1 MDKKSKALV
10 SDLVLDTEIKGT
22 VSRVTYYQA
31 DTGFSVL
38 KVKLA
43 KKNDPVSVIVQSGQI
58 YEGEPITAKGKWE
71 NHKTHGMQFKA
82 QFVETSMPTQL
93 LGIEKYLSSGLI
105 KGIGPGYAKKI
116 IDKFGQ
122 KVFEVI
128 DQTPHLLQ
136 EITGISGA
144 RYDSIL
150 ASWENHKA
158 IREIMVFL
166 QTHGMGVSKANKIY
180 KTYGQKAIKV
190 IEKNP
195 YQLAKDIH
203 GIGFK
208 TADTMAQ
215 SLGIPKDSVIRA
227 HAGLQY
233 TLLQGLSDGH
243 CGLPKEKLL
252 LEAEKLLT
260 IPESVLQEGLAVGL
274 SEKSLIEDTKD
285 NIPVIFLYYLWH
297 YEKTIAKIITAL
309 VCQKPKWQN
318 LKTKPAIEWV
328 ETHLKLTLS
337 EGQKDAIRKLIDSR
351 LMVITGG
358 PGVGKTSVI
367 QSIIQVLKKESV
379 RILLAAP
386 TGRAAKRM
394 TEATGL
400 PSKTLHRLLE
410 TEGKGGQFQRNED
423 HPLEG
428 DLLIIDEVSMVDVPM
443 LRSVLLALSKNMSVI
458 LVGDVDQLPSVG
470 PGQVL
475 KDLIESDK
483 VPVCRLTQIFRQAK
497 TSHIITNAHAIN
509 QGNMPDLADKTG
521 IETDFY
527 FVSAKTPEECQH
539 KLLKMVKERI
549 PQKFGFNPLS
559 DIQVLTPMNR
569 SSLGAQSLNQ
579 LLQQALNPR
588 IVTASHW
595 VERFGTRF
603 YVGDKIIQ
611 TANNYDKDV
620 FNGDGGI
627 IKSIDSETKEVLI
640 EFDGRE
646 IQYDLDELDE
656 ISLAYALTIHKS
668 QGSEYPVVVI
678 PIMMQHY
685 MMLKRNLLYTG
696 ITRGKKLV
704 ICVGE
709 KRAVAMA
716 VKGQEKLARCSKLR
730 EWLELAE

>member
-1 MDKKSKALV
+1 MEKTPTNLASSLEQE
-10 SDLVLDTEIKGT
+10 TEIKGT
-22 VSRVTYYQA
+22 ILRVTYYQPE
-31 DTGFSVL
+31 TGFSVL
-38 KVKLA
+38 KVKLP
-43 KKNDPVSVIVQSGQI
+43 KKNDPVAVILQTGKL
-58 YEGEPITAKGKWE
+58 YEGEAVTLRGRWE
-71 NHKTHGMQFKA
+71 NHKAHGMQFKA
-82 QFVETSMPTQL
+82 HSVETSLPTQL
-93 LGIEKYLSSGLI
+93 LGIEKYLASGLI
-105 KGIGPGYAKKI
+105 KGIGPGFAKKI
-116 IDKFGQ
+116 IEKFGQ

-128 DQTPHLLQ
+128 DQSPHKLR
-136 EITGISGA
+136 EISGINGA
-144 RYDSIL
+144 RYESIL
-150 ASWENHKA
+150 ASWENHKI

-166 QTHGMGVSKANKIY
+166 QSHGMSVSKAAKIY
-180 KTYGQKAIKV
+180 KTYGQKAIKI

-233 TLLQGLSDGH
+233 TLLQSLGDGH

-252 LEAEKLLT
+252 SEAEKLLD
-260 IPESVLQEGLAVGL
+260 IPEAILQEGLSIGL
-274 SEKSLIEDTKD
+274 KEKSLIEDLKD
-285 NIPVIFLYYLWH
+285 NTPVIFLYYLWH
-297 YEKTIAKIITAL
+297 YEKTIAKNILNL
-309 VCQKPKWQN
+309 VSQKPKWES

-328 ETHLKLTLS
+328 ETYLKLTLS
-337 EGQKDAIRKLIDSR
+337 EGQKEAIRKLIESK
-351 LMVITGG
+351 LLVITGG

-367 QSIIQVLKKESV
+367 RSIIKVLQKESV
-379 RILLAAP
+379 KILLAAP

-400 PSKTLHRLLE
+400 SAKTLHRLLE
-410 TEGKGGQFQRNED
+410 TEGKGGQFQRNEQ

-428 DLLIIDEVSMVDVPM
+428 DLLIIDEVSMVDVSM
-443 LRSVLLALSKNMSVI
+443 LRSVLLALPKSMSLI

-483 VPVCRLTQIFRQAK
+483 VPICRLTQIFRQAK
-497 TSHIITNAHAIN
+497 TSHIITNAHRIN

-521 IETDFY
+521 IDTDFY
-527 FVSAKTPEECQH
+527 FVSANTPEECQH

-549 PQKFGFNPLS
+549 PQKFNFNALT

-588 IVTASHW
+588 VGAATYW
-595 VERFGTRF
+595 VERFGTKF

-611 TANNYDKDV
+611 TTNNYDKDV
-620 FNGDGGI
+620 FNGDGGVI
-627 IKSIDSETKEVLI
+627 TAIDAETKEVCI
-640 EFDGRE
+640 DFDGRE
-646 IQYDLDELDE
+646 VFYELDELDE
-656 ISLAYALTIHKS
+656 IALAYALTIHKS

-730 EWLELAE
+730 EWLEQEV

>member
-1 MDKKSKALV
+1 MEKNAEE
-10 SDLVLDTEIKGT
+10 TEIKGII
-22 VSRVTYYQA
+22 SRVTYYQA

-38 KVKLA
+38 KVKLP
-43 KKNDPVSVIVQSGQI
+43 KKNDPVSVIVQTGQL
-58 YEGEPITAKGKWE
+58 YEGEPISAQGRWE
-71 NHKTHGMQFKA
+71 NHKAHGMQFKA
-82 QFVETSMPTQL
+82 HMVKTSVPTQL
-93 LGIEKYLSSGLI
+93 LGIEKYLGSGLI
-105 KGIGPGYAKKI
+105 KGIGPGFAKKI
-116 IDKFGQ
+116 IEKFGE
-122 KVFEVI
+122 KAFEII
-128 DQTPHLLQ
+128 DQSPHKLQ
-136 EITGISGA
+136 EITGLSGA
-144 RYDSIL
+144 RYEGIL
-150 ASWENHKA
+150 ASWENHKS

-166 QTHGMGVSKANKIY
+166 QMHGMGVSKANKIY
-180 KTYGQKAIKV
+180 KTYGQKAIKI

-208 TADTMAQ
+208 TADIMAQ

-233 TLLQGLSDGH
+233 TLLQGLNDGH
-243 CGLPKEKLL
+243 CGLPQEKLL
-252 LEAEKLLT
+252 VEAEKLLA
-260 IPESVLQEGLAVGL
+260 IPEAILQQGLELGLA
-274 SEKSLIEDTKD
+274 EKSLIADLKD
-285 NIPVIFLYYLWH
+285 NIDVIFLYYLWH
-297 YEKTIAKIITAL
+297 YEKTIAKIILNLVSQQPLKWKAL
-309 VCQKPKWQN
+309 KAQPE
-318 LKTKPAIEWV
+318 IEWV
-328 ETHLKLTLS
+328 ENHLKLSLS
-337 EGQKDAIRKLIDSR
+337 LGQKEAIRQLTSSKLMI
-351 LMVITGG
+351 ITGG

-367 QSIIQVLKKESV
+367 QSIIQILKKQPV
-379 RILLAAP
+379 TILLAAP

-400 PSKTLHRLLE
+400 PAKTLHRLLE
-410 TEGKGGQFQRNED
+410 TEGKGGKFQRNEEN
-423 HPLEG
+423 PLEG

-443 LRSVLLALSKNMSVI
+443 LRSLLLALPKSMSLI

-497 TSHIITNAHAIN
+497 SSHIITNAHCIN
-509 QGNMPDLADKTG
+509 QGNMPDLTDKTG

-527 FVSAKTPEECQH
+527 FVSAKTPEDCQY

-549 PQKFGFNPLS
+549 PQKFGFNALT
-559 DIQVLTPMNR
+559 DIQILTPMNR
-569 SSLGAQSLNQ
+569 SSLGAQSLNP
-579 LLQQALNPR
+579 LLQEALNPR
-588 IVTASHW
+588 VKTASHW

-603 YVGDKIIQ
+603 YIGDKIIQ
-611 TANNYDKDV
+611 TTNNYDKDV

-627 IKSIDSETKEVLI
+627 IQAIDSETKAVVI

-646 IQYDLDELDE
+646 VHYEVDELDE
-656 ISLAYALTIHKS
+656 IALAYALTIHKS

-716 VKGQEKLARCSKLR
+716 VKGQEKLARYSKLR
-730 EWLELAE
+730 EWLELGT

>member
-1 MDKKSKALV
+1 MEKINQADV
-10 SDLVLDTEIKGT
+10 EIQGT
-22 VSRVTYYQA
+22 VSRVTFYQA

-38 KVKLA
+38 KVKLP
-43 KKNDPVSVIVQSGQI
+43 KKNDPVSVIVQAGQI
-58 YEGEPITAKGKWE
+58 YEGEPITAKGRWE

-82 QFVETSMPTQL
+82 SIVQTSMPTQL
-93 LGIEKYLSSGLI
+93 LGIEKYLSSGFI
-105 KGIGPGYAKKI
+105 KGIGPGFAKKI
-116 IDKFGQ
+116 IEKFGQ

-128 DQTPHLLQ
+128 DKTPHKLQ
-136 EITGISGA
+136 EISGLSGA
-144 RYDSIL
+144 RFESIL
-150 ASWENHKA
+150 TSWENHKA

-166 QTHGMGVSKANKIY
+166 QSHGMGVSKANKIY
-180 KTYGQKAIKV
+180 KTYGQRAIKI

-215 SLGIPKDSVIRA
+215 SLGIPKDSIIRA

-233 TLLQGLSDGH
+233 TLQQSLSEGH
-243 CGLPKEKLL
+243 CGLPKDKLL
-252 LEAEKLLT
+252 QEAEKLLD
-260 IPESVLQEGLAVGL
+260 IPEDILQQGLAVGL
-274 SEKSLIEDTKD
+274 TEKSLIEDTKD
-285 NIPVIFLYYLWH
+285 NAPVIFLYYLWH
-297 YEKTIAKIITAL
+297 YEKTIAKL
-309 VCQKPKWQN
+309 VLNLVSQKPLKWKN

-328 ETHLKLTLS
+328 ESHLKLSLS
-337 EGQKDAIRKLIDSR
+337 EGQKDAIRKLIDAK

-367 QSIIQVLKKESV
+367 QSIIQVLKKESAK
-379 RILLAAP
+379 ILLAAP

-410 TEGKGGQFQRNED
+410 TEGKGGKFQRNED

-443 LRSVLLALSKNMSVI
+443 LRSVLLALPKNMSLI

-497 TSHIITNAHAIN
+497 TSHIITNAHCIN
-509 QGNMPDLADKTG
+509 KGNMPDLADKTG
-521 IETDFY
+521 IDTDFY

-549 PQKFGFNPLS
+549 PKKFGFNPLS

-579 LLQQALNPR
+579 LLQQAINPR
-588 IVTASHW
+588 LATASHW
-595 VERFGTRF
+595 VERFGTKF

-611 TANNYDKDV
+611 TTNNYDKDV
-620 FNGDGGI
+620 FNGDGGVI
-627 IKSIDSETKEVLI
+627 LSIDSETKEVVI
-640 EFDGRE
+640 DFDGRE
-646 IQYDLDELDE
+646 IHYDLDELDE
-656 ISLAYALTIHKS
+656 IMLAYALTIHKS

-678 PIMMQHY
+678 PLMMQHY

-709 KRAVAMA
+709 KKAVAMA
-716 VKGQEKLARCSKLR
+716 VKGQEKLMRCSKLR
-730 EWLELAE
+730 EWLEQE

>member
-1 MDKKSKALV
+1 MEKHRKKITPVVEGEA
-10 SDLVLDTEIKGT
+10 EIQGT
-22 VSRVTYYQA
+22 VTRVTYFQPE
-31 DTGFSVL
+31 TGFSVL
-38 KVKLA
+38 KVKLP
-43 KKNDPVSVIVQSGQI
+43 KKNDPVSVIVQAGKL
-58 YEGEPITAKGKWE
+58 YEGEAITAKGKWE
-71 NHKTHGMQFKA
+71 NHKAHGMQFKA
-82 QFVETSMPTQL
+82 AAVETSMPTQL

-116 IDKFGQ
+116 IEKFGQ
-122 KVFEVI
+122 KAFEVI
-128 DQTPHLLQ
+128 DQTPHKLQ
-136 EITGISGA
+136 EIAGINGA
-144 RYDSIL
+144 RYESIL

-166 QTHGMGVSKANKIY
+166 QSHGMGVSKATKIY
-180 KTYGQKAIKV
+180 KTYGQKAIQ
-190 IEKNP
+190 IIQKNP

-233 TLLQGLSDGH
+233 TLLQALSDGH

-252 LEAEKLLT
+252 SEAEKLLE
-260 IPESVLQEGLAVGL
+260 IPESVLLEGLMVGL
-274 SEKSLIEDTKD
+274 SEKSLIEDSKD
-285 NIPVIFLYYLWH
+285 NVTVIFLYYLWH
-297 YEKTIAKIITAL
+297 YEKTIAKYILSL
-309 VCQKPKWQN
+309 VSHPPKWKN
-318 LKTKPAIEWV
+318 LKTKPAITWV
-328 ETHLKLTLS
+328 EDHLKLTLS
-337 EGQKDAIRKLIDSR
+337 EGQKDAIRKLVECK

-367 QSIIQVLKKESV
+367 QSIIKVLNKESIK
-379 RILLAAP
+379 ILLAAP

-400 PSKTLHRLLE
+400 TSKTLHRLLE
-410 TEGKGGQFQRNED
+410 TEGKGGQFQRNEQ

-443 LRSVLLALSKNMSVI
+443 LRSVLLAMPKNMSLI

-475 KDLIESDK
+475 KDLIESDM
-483 VPVCRLTQIFRQAK
+483 VPICRLTQIFRQAK
-497 TSHIITNAHAIN
+497 TSHIITNAHSIN
-509 QGNMPDLADKTG
+509 LGNMPDLADKTG

-549 PQKFGFNPLS
+549 PQKFGFDPLT

-579 LLQQALNPR
+579 LLQQALNSR
-588 IVTASHW
+588 LASATCW
-595 VERFGTRF
+595 VERFGTKF

-620 FNGDGGI
+620 FNGDGGVI
-627 IKSIDSETKEVLI
+627 TAIDSDTKEVLI

-646 IQYDLDELDE
+646 VHYDLDELDE
-656 ISLAYALTIHKS
+656 IGLAYALTIHKS

-678 PIMMQHY
+678 PLMMQHY

-709 KRAVAMA
+709 KKAVAMA

-730 EWLELAE
+730 EWLEQEA

>member
-1 MDKKSKALV
+1 MEKNAEE
-10 SDLVLDTEIKGT
+10 TEIKGII
-22 VSRVTYYQA
+22 SRVTYYQA

-38 KVKLA
+38 KVKLP
-43 KKNDPVSVIVQSGQI
+43 KKNDPVSVIVQTGQL
-58 YEGEPITAKGKWE
+58 YEGEPISAQGRWE
-71 NHKTHGMQFKA
+71 NHKAHGMQFKA
-82 QFVETSMPTQL
+82 HMVKTSVPTQL
-93 LGIEKYLSSGLI
+93 LGIEKYLGSGLI
-105 KGIGPGYAKKI
+105 KGIGPGFAKKI
-116 IDKFGQ
+116 IEKFGE
-122 KVFEVI
+122 KAFEII
-128 DQTPHLLQ
+128 DQSPHKLQ
-136 EITGISGA
+136 EITGLSGA
-144 RYDSIL
+144 RYEGIL
-150 ASWENHKA
+150 ASWENHKS

-166 QTHGMGVSKANKIY
+166 QMHGMGVSKANKIY
-180 KTYGQKAIKV
+180 KTYGQKAIKI

-208 TADTMAQ
+208 TADIMAQ

-233 TLLQGLSDGH
+233 TLLQGLNDGH
-243 CGLPKEKLL
+243 CGLPQEKLL
-252 LEAEKLLT
+252 VEAEKLLA
-260 IPESVLQEGLAVGL
+260 IPEAILQQGLELGLA
-274 SEKSLIEDTKD
+274 EKSLIADLKD
-285 NIPVIFLYYLWH
+285 NIDVIFLYYLWH
-297 YEKTIAKIITAL
+297 YEKTIAKIILNLVSQQPLKWKAL
-309 VCQKPKWQN
+309 KAQPE
-318 LKTKPAIEWV
+318 IEWV
-328 ETHLKLTLS
+328 ENHLKLSLS
-337 EGQKDAIRKLIDSR
+337 LGQKEAIRQLTSSKLMI
-351 LMVITGG
+351 ITGG

-367 QSIIQVLKKESV
+367 QSIIQILKKQPV
-379 RILLAAP
+379 TILLAAP

-400 PSKTLHRLLE
+400 PAKTLHRLLE
-410 TEGKGGQFQRNED
+410 TEGKGGKFQRNEEN
-423 HPLEG
+423 PLEG

-443 LRSVLLALSKNMSVI
+443 LRSLLLALPKSMSLI

-497 TSHIITNAHAIN
+497 SSHIITNAHCIN
-509 QGNMPDLADKTG
+509 QGNMPDLTDKTG

-527 FVSAKTPEECQH
+527 FVSAKTPEDCQY

-549 PQKFGFNPLS
+549 PQKFGFNSLT
-559 DIQVLTPMNR
+559 DIQILTPMNR
-569 SSLGAQSLNQ
+569 SSLGAQSLNP
-579 LLQQALNPR
+579 LLQEALNPR
-588 IVTASHW
+588 VKTASHW

-603 YVGDKIIQ
+603 YIGDKIIQ
-611 TANNYDKDV
+611 TTNNYDKDV

-627 IKSIDSETKEVLI
+627 IQAIDSETKAVVI

-646 IQYDLDELDE
+646 VHYEVDELDE
-656 ISLAYALTIHKS
+656 IALAYALTIHKS

-716 VKGQEKLARCSKLR
+716 VKGQEKLARYSKLR
-730 EWLELAE
+730 EWLELGT

>member
-1 MDKKSKALV
+1 MEKNAEE
-10 SDLVLDTEIKGT
+10 TEIKGII
-22 VSRVTYYQA
+22 SRVTYYQA

-38 KVKLA
+38 KVKLP
-43 KKNDPVSVIVQSGQI
+43 KKNDPVSVIVQTGQL
-58 YEGEPITAKGKWE
+58 YEGEPISAQGRWE
-71 NHKTHGMQFKA
+71 NHKAHGMQFKA
-82 QFVETSMPTQL
+82 HMVKTSVPTQL
-93 LGIEKYLSSGLI
+93 LGIEKYLGSGLI
-105 KGIGPGYAKKI
+105 KGIGPGFAKKI
-116 IDKFGQ
+116 IEKFGE
-122 KVFEVI
+122 KAFEII
-128 DQTPHLLQ
+128 DQSPHKLQ
-136 EITGISGA
+136 EITGLSGA
-144 RYDSIL
+144 RYEGIL
-150 ASWENHKA
+150 ASWENHKS

-166 QTHGMGVSKANKIY
+166 QMHGMGVSKANKIY
-180 KTYGQKAIKV
+180 KTYGQKAIKI

-208 TADTMAQ
+208 TADIMAQ

-233 TLLQGLSDGH
+233 TLLQGLNDGH
-243 CGLPKEKLL
+243 CGLPQEKLL
-252 LEAEKLLT
+252 VEAEKLLA
-260 IPESVLQEGLAVGL
+260 IPEAILQQGLDLGLA
-274 SEKSLIEDTKD
+274 EKSLIADLKD
-285 NIPVIFLYYLWH
+285 NIDVIFLYYLWH
-297 YEKTIAKIITAL
+297 YEKTIAKIILNLVSQQPLKWKAL
-309 VCQKPKWQN
+309 KAQPE
-318 LKTKPAIEWV
+318 IEWV
-328 ETHLKLTLS
+328 ENHLKLSLS
-337 EGQKDAIRKLIDSR
+337 LGQKEAIRQLTSSKLMI
-351 LMVITGG
+351 ITGG

-367 QSIIQVLKKESV
+367 QSIIQILKKQPV
-379 RILLAAP
+379 TILLAAP

-400 PSKTLHRLLE
+400 PAKTLHRLLE
-410 TEGKGGQFQRNED
+410 TEGKGGKFQRNEEN
-423 HPLEG
+423 PLEG

-443 LRSVLLALSKNMSVI
+443 LRSLLLALPKSMSLI

-497 TSHIITNAHAIN
+497 SSHIITNAHCIN
-509 QGNMPDLADKTG
+509 QGNMPDLTDKTG

-527 FVSAKTPEECQH
+527 FVSAKTPEDCQY

-549 PQKFGFNPLS
+549 PQKFGFNALT
-559 DIQVLTPMNR
+559 DIQILTPMNR
-569 SSLGAQSLNQ
+569 SSLGAQSLNP
-579 LLQQALNPR
+579 LLQEALNPR
-588 IVTASHW
+588 VKTASHW

-603 YVGDKIIQ
+603 YIGDKIIQ
-611 TANNYDKDV
+611 TTNNYDKDV

-627 IKSIDSETKEVLI
+627 IQAIDSETKAVVI

-646 IQYDLDELDE
+646 VHYEVDELDE
-656 ISLAYALTIHKS
+656 IALAYALTIHKS

-716 VKGQEKLARCSKLR
+716 VKGQEKLARYSKLR
-730 EWLELAE
+730 EWLELGT